1 MGIDN
6 TLLIQ
11 TIHAVII
18 FVFPRSY
25 SNRRRHSI
33 LRFHGKTSIYT
44 CQDGHIWFS
53 QCSWTGRR
61 DNYYIKL
68 NSFSQELLIFV
79 LQIHATCNK
88 ILHRMRKSDCSLKFI
103 MFLPYANNMNKQSNL
118 FWGCKNIAW
127 WIIFNFYMAYL
138 HHWCEINF
146 YTCNPFS
153 FFRPSFLSPFP
164 HLDH

>member
-33 LRFHGKTSIYT
+33 LRFHGKASIYT

-53 QCSWTGRR
+53 QCSWTGKR

-88 ILHRMRKSDCSLKFI
+88 ILHRMRKSDCSFIFI
-103 MFLPYANNMNKQSNL
+103 MFLPYANNINKQSNL
-118 FWGCKNIAW
+118 FWGCKSIAR
-127 WIIFNFYMAYL
+127 WIIFIFYMA
-138 HHWCEINF
+138 F
-146 YTCNPFS
+146 YTTEVK
-153 FFRPSFLSPFP
+153 
-164 HLDH
+164 